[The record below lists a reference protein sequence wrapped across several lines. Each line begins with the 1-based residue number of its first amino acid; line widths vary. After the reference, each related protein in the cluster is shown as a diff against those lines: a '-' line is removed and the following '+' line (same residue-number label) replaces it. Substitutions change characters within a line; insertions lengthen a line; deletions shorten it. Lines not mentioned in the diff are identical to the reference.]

1 MVCRFP
7 GGRMAL
13 RSFEEGRNEWLGSN
27 VFDMF
32 R

>member
-1 MVCRFP
+1 MVCHFL

-13 RSFEEGRNEWLGSN
+13 RSFEEGRNELLGSN
-27 VFDMF
+27 VFGMF